1 MTRNT
6 YIKEGRMKNIDP
18 TKYNLHSRIK
28 LLGKDERI
36 FIVIDRKSRIIMKDG
51 HRIIKIAKQINQV
64 EVDKEVSVLSG
75 APVCKKT
82 KQFLLEN
89 HIVVKSL

>member
-1 MTRNT
+1 
-6 YIKEGRMKNIDP
+6 MKNIDS
-18 TKYNLHSRIK
+18 TKYNFHSRVK
-28 LLGKDERI
+28 LLGKDRRV
-36 FIVIDRKSRIIMKDG
+36 FIVLNRKSRIIMKDG
-51 HRIIKIAKQINQV
+51 HRIIKIARQINQV

-89 HIVVKSL
+89 YIVVKSL

>member
-1 MTRNT
+1 MIRNT
-6 YIKEGRMKNIDP
+6 YIKERKMKNINP
-18 TKYNLHSRIK
+18 TKYNLHPRVK
-28 LLGKDERI
+28 LLGKDKRV

-51 HRIIKIAKQINQV
+51 HRIVKIAKKINQV

-82 KQFLLEN
+82 KNLLLEN
-89 HIVVKSL
+89 QIVVKSL

>member
-1 MTRNT
+1 
-6 YIKEGRMKNIDP
+6 MKNINP
-18 TKYNLHSRIK
+18 TKYNLHPRVK
-28 LLGKDERI
+28 LLGKDKRV

-51 HRIIKIAKQINQV
+51 HRIVRIVKQINQV

-82 KQFLLEN
+82 KKFLLEN
-89 HIVVKSL
+89 HVVIKGF

>member
-1 MTRNT
+1 
-6 YIKEGRMKNIDP
+6 MKIIDS
-18 TKYNLHSRIK
+18 TNYNLHSRVK
-28 LLGKDERI
+28 LLGKDKRV

-51 HRIIKIAKQINQV
+51 HRILKIAKQINQI

-82 KQFLLEN
+82 KKFLLEN
-89 HIVVKSL
+89 DIVVKDF

>member
-1 MTRNT
+1 MIRNT
-6 YIKEGRMKNIDP
+6 YIKERKMKNIDP
-18 TKYNLHSRIK
+18 TNYKLHSRVK
-28 LLGKDERI
+28 LLGKNKRV

-51 HRIIKIAKQINQV
+51 HRIVRIVKQINQI

-82 KQFLLEN
+82 KKFLLEN
-89 HIVVKSL
+89 HVVVKGF

>member
-1 MTRNT
+1 MTRNI
-6 YIKEGRMKNIDP
+6 YIKEGIMKNIDP
-18 TKYNLHSRIK
+18 TKYNLHSRTK
-28 LLGKDERI
+28 LLGKDKRI

>member
-6 YIKEGRMKNIDP
+6 YIKEGIMKNIDP
-18 TKYNLHSRIK
+18 TKYNLHSRTK
-28 LLGKDERI
+28 LLGKDKRI